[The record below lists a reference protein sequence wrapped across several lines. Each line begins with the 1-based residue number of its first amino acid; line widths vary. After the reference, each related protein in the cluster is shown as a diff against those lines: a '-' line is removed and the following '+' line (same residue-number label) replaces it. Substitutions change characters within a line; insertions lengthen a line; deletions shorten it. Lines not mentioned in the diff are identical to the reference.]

1 MYRGTNRWHIK
12 IARHYGLFMA
22 TGWVIDHPAHA
33 RLLAPIMRELSSTE
47 DVIIACD
54 RKEVRSM
61 IENCDG
67 HLPRR
72 KTVWVPRPVG
82 KGKWRKAWK
91 RSRISKKALKTVSK
105 VVSVGA
111 PIELR
116 VASKKAKRIY
126 ITDTE
131 VNHLAHSLATPTDI
145 IIPTH
150 FIDSMAGPLMK
161 KKSNFHRI
169 DGLHGHIHL
178 HPHMRPSSISNPPKV
193 MVRRLLGD
201 GIHDSDEIEKIPDNW
216 LDGLNLSYADED
228 EVKGN
233 PWDLISKISE
243 MDGVITQSVT
253 LASEAVLLGVPTL
266 LVSKAKRGFLDRLLS
281 EGYPL
286 FIAKENDDSILAAWL
301 AGIHLTDALD
311 EPGWTNARSELIDL
325 IKD

>member
-1 MYRGTNRWHIK
+1 
-12 IARHYGLFMA
+12 MA

-33 RLLAPIMRELSSTE
+33 RLLAPLMRELSSTA

-54 RKEVRSM
+54 RFEVRSM

-91 RSRISKKALKTVSK
+91 RSRISKKALRHVSK
-105 VVSVGA
+105 VISVGA

-116 VASKKAKRIY
+116 VSPRSARRIY

-131 VNHLAHSLATPTDI
+131 VNHLAHKLATPTDI

-161 KKSNFHRI
+161 KKCKFHRI

-178 HPHMRPSSISNPPKV
+178 HPHLRPSSISNPPKV

-201 GIHDSDEIEKIPDNW
+201 GVHDSDEILKIPDNW
-216 LDGLNLSYADED
+216 LEGLDLRLADEN
-228 EVKGN
+228 EFSGN
-233 PWDLISKISE
+233 PWDLTREISE

-253 LASEAVLLGVPTL
+253 LASESVLLGVPTL
-266 LVSKAKRGFLDRLLS
+266 LISKARRGFLDRLIS

-286 FIAKENDDSILAAWL
+286 FVARENDESILAAWL

-311 EPGWTNARSELIDL
+311 EPDWTNAKSELINL

>member
-1 MYRGTNRWHIK
+1 
-12 IARHYGLFMA
+12 MA

-33 RLLAPIMRELSSTE
+33 RLLAPIMRELSETD
-47 DVIIACD
+47 DVIIACN

-72 KTVWVPRPVG
+72 ETVWVPRPVG
-82 KGKWRKAWK
+82 KGKLRNAWK
-91 RSRISKKALKTVSK
+91 RSRISKKALKRVSK
-105 VVSVGA
+105 VVSIGA

-116 VASKKAKRIY
+116 SSPKKARRIY

-150 FIDSMAGPLMK
+150 FIDSLAGPLMK
-161 KKSNFHRI
+161 KKSKFHRI
-169 DGLHGHIHL
+169 DGLHGHVHL

-193 MVRRLLGD
+193 LIRRLLGD
-201 GIHDSDEIEKIPDNW
+201 GIHDGDEILRIPNAW
-216 LDGLNLSYADED
+216 LEGLDLSYADENEITD
-228 EVKGN
+228 N
-233 PWDLISKISE
+233 PWDLITKISQ
-243 MDGVITQSVT
+243 MDGVMTQSVT

-266 LVSKAKRGFLDRLLS
+266 LVSKARRGFLNRLVE

-286 FIAKENDDSILAAWL
+286 FIAKEIDESILAAWL
-301 AGIHLTDALD
+301 AGLHLTDALE
-311 EPGWTNARSELIDL
+311 EPNWPDTKSELIHL